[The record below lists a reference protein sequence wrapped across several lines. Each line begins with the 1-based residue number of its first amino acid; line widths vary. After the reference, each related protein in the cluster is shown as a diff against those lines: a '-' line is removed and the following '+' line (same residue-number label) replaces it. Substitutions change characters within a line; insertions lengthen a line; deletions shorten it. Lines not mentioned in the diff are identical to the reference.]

1 MNNLAD
7 MRKKIGHAPLS
18 AAGAAVIVMQERRI
32 LLNLRADTNAWGIP
46 GGAAAPVETPEETA
60 ARKLKEVTG

>member
-1 MNNLAD
+1 MNYIAE
-7 MRKKIGHAPLS
+7 MRKYIGHAPML
-18 AAGAAVIVMQERRI
+18 AAGATVAVLKDGGI